1 MTPKQFITELFGEG
15 WKPSQLPAFV
25 DTLKAWSEDAQRY
38 YAVRDFAKK
47 LQWESEQRDRKQCHE
62 FDDLVDAKRFEHDLD
77 EN

>member
-1 MTPKQFITELFGEG
+1 MTPKQFVTELFGED
-15 WKPSQLPAFV
+15 WKPSQLPVFV

-38 YAVRDFAKK
+38 YAVRDFAEK
-47 LQWESEQRDRKQCHE
+47 LQWDTEPRDRKQCHE

>member
-1 MTPKQFITELFGEG
+1 MTPKQFITELFGED
-15 WKPSQLPAFV
+15 WKPSQLPVFV

-38 YAVRDFAKK
+38 YAVRDFAEK
-47 LQWESEQRDRKQCHE
+47 LQWDTEPRDRKQCHE

>member
-1 MTPKQFITELFGEG
+1 VTPKQFITELFGED
-15 WKPSQLPAFV
+15 WKPSQLPVFV

-38 YAVRDFAKK
+38 YAVRDFAEK
-47 LQWESEQRDRKQCHE
+47 LQWEPEPRDRKQCHE

>member
-1 MTPKQFITELFGEG
+1 VTPKEFVTELFGEG
-15 WKPSQLPAFV
+15 WKPSQLPLFL
-25 DTLKAWSEDAQRY
+25 DRLKAMSEDAQRY

-47 LQWESEQRDRKQCHE
+47 LEFEADPRPREECHK

>member
-1 MTPKQFITELFGEG
+1 MTPKQFVTELFGED
-15 WKPSQLPAFV
+15 WKPSQLPVFM
-25 DTLKAWSEDAQRY
+25 DQIKAWSEDAQRY

-47 LQWESEQRDRKQCHE
+47 LEFSENPRDRVDCHK

>member
-1 MTPKQFITELFGEG
+1 MTPKQFITELFGED
-15 WKPSQLPAFV
+15 WKPSQLPVFV

-38 YAVRDFAKK
+38 YAVRDFAEK
-47 LQWESEQRDRKQCHE
+47 LQWESEPRDRKQCHE

>member
-1 MTPKQFITELFGEG
+1 VTPKQFITELFGED
-15 WKPSQLPAFV
+15 WKPSQLPVFV

-38 YAVRDFAKK
+38 YAVRDFAEK
-47 LQWESEQRDRKQCHE
+47 LQWDTEPRDRKQCHE

>member
-1 MTPKQFITELFGEG
+1 MTPKQFVTELFGED
-15 WKPSQLPAFV
+15 WKPSQLPVFV

-38 YAVRDFAKK
+38 YAVRDFAEK
-47 LQWESEQRDRKQCHE
+47 LQWESEPRDRKQCHE

>member
-1 MTPKQFITELFGEG
+1 VTPKQFITELFGED
-15 WKPSQLPAFV
+15 WKPSQLPVFV

-38 YAVRDFAKK
+38 YAVRDFAEK
-47 LQWESEQRDRKQCHE
+47 LQWESEPRDRKQCHE